1 MASRIGATMGPN
13 AEDLE
18 KLSSLFATGQLSQL
32 KIEISSALEKYPSS
46 AILYNMEG
54 AVAASN
60 GDSKKAITS
69 YSKAIQLQPD
79 YYKAMDNCGKLFFEN
94 GQFEKAQKLFQRSI
108 LIHPENENALL
119 GLALISAQEDR
130 LSDAIN
136 YYLEIIRLSPSHE
149 RALHDIGAIYLMEG
163 DYDTATRY
171 LETLHNISSKS
182 ISGLVNY
189 ATALSAIGQTNRAV
203 KLYHEAVEMGAEVE
217 ECCYSIC
224 VSLERTNQ
232 LTQLTSFLTKE
243 CVDQFKD
250 SSHWHLSFATLKYR
264 ERDFKGAISLL
275 KKVDLEVLSM
285 TRQRTFYSIYGRCAV
300 ELNLSDLA
308 MTNFDCMN
316 SITLNQDKK
325 RYLDRSRRLKLVHE
339 SSKSWVKIPFGSQF
353 LQNQLSEK
361 DKPIF
366 MVGFPR
372 SGTTLLDTFL
382 RGFNDVDVF
391 EEKPFVSGLVEEALA
406 LNLLPARRP
415 LSAIKGEHLR
425 KKYWSILQKDVNE
438 RSLSKFVV
446 DKLPLNLPYV
456 PLLHH
461 VFERPKFIVS
471 LRHPLDCILSCYFQD
486 FESNAGMIRTVD
498 LNDTAALYA
507 ETMGAWLECKRTMD
521 LNFIYVRYEDL
532 ILNKNLELIKVAEFL
547 GVKQDVESLDNVGLA
562 LQRDIVNT
570 PSYRQISQPIYR
582 KAINRWKSY
591 TKHLGDCVE
600 IIAPIAHEL
609 GYDI

>member
-1 MASRIGATMGPN
+1 MAYRIGAKMGPN

-18 KLSSLFATGQLSQL
+18 KLKLLFATGQLSKL
-32 KIEISSALEKYPSS
+32 KTEIRSALEKYPSS

-54 AVAASN
+54 AVEASN
-60 GDSKKAITS
+60 GDSKKAIAS
-69 YSKAIQLQPD
+69 YSKAIQLRPD
-79 YYKAMDNCGKLFFEN
+79 YHKAMDNCGKLYFEN
-94 GQFEKAQKLFQRSI
+94 GQFEKALELFQRSI

-119 GLALISAQEDR
+119 GLALISAQENR

-136 YYLEIIRLSPSHE
+136 YYLRIIKLSPSHE
-149 RALHDIGAIYLMEG
+149 RALHDIGAIYLIEG

-171 LETLHNISSKS
+171 LGKLYNISSKS

-189 ATALSAIGQTNRAV
+189 ATALSAMGQIDRAIN
-203 KLYHEAVEMGAEVE
+203 LYHEAVEMGAEVE

-232 LTQLTSFLTKE
+232 LTQLASFLTKE
-243 CVDQFKD
+243 CVDQFKGC
-250 SSHWHLSFATLKYR
+250 SHWHLSFAALKYR
-264 ERDFKGAISLL
+264 EGDFKGGIFLL
-275 KKVDLEVLSM
+275 KKVNLEDLSM
-285 TRQRTFYSIYGRCAV
+285 TRQRTFHSIFGRCAI

-308 MTNFDCMN
+308 MTNFECMN
-316 SITLNQDKK
+316 SIAQKQDKQ

-339 SSKSWVKIPFGSQF
+339 SSKSWAKIPFGSGF
-353 LQNQLSEK
+353 LQNQLSDK

-382 RGFNDVDVF
+382 RGFNDVEVF
-391 EEKPFVSGLVEEALA
+391 EEKPFVSGLMEEALA

-425 KKYWSILQKDVNE
+425 KKYWSILQKGVNE
-438 RSLSKFVV
+438 RPLSRFVI
-446 DKLPLNLPYV
+446 DKLPLNLAHV
-456 PLLHH
+456 PILHH

-486 FESNAGMIRTVD
+486 FESNAAMIRTTD
-498 LNDTAALYA
+498 LKDTAVFYA
-507 ETMGAWLECKRTMD
+507 ETMGAWLECKKTMD
-521 LNFIYVRYEDL
+521 LNFVYVRYEDL
-532 ILNKNLELIKVAEFL
+532 ILNKDLELIKVAEFL
-547 GVKQDVESLDNVGLA
+547 GVKQDVESLDNVDLA
-562 LQRDIVNT
+562 LQRNIVNT

-582 KAINRWKSY
+582 NAINRWKSY
-591 TKHLGDCVE
+591 KKHLGDCVE

>member
-1 MASRIGATMGPN
+1 MEPN
-13 AEDLE
+13 AEHLE
-18 KLSSLFATGQLSQL
+18 KLKSLFATGQLSQL

-46 AILYNMEG
+46 AILYNMGG

-60 GDSKKAITS
+60 GDPKKAIAS

-79 YYKAMDNCGKLFFEN
+79 YYKAMDNCGKLYFEN
-94 GQFEKAQKLFQRSI
+94 GQFEKAQELFQRSI
-108 LIHPENENALL
+108 SIHPENENALL
-119 GLALISAQEDR
+119 GLALISAQENR
-130 LSDAIN
+130 ISDAIN
-136 YYLEIIRLSPSHE
+136 YYLKIIKLSPSHE
-149 RALHDIGAIYLMEG
+149 RALHDLGAIYLIEG
-163 DYDTATRY
+163 DYDAATRY
-171 LETLHNISSKS
+171 LENLYNISSKS

-189 ATALSAIGQTNRAV
+189 ATALSATGQTDRAI
-203 KLYHEAVEMGAEVE
+203 KLYHEAVKMGAEVE

-232 LTQLTSFLTKE
+232 LTKLASFLTKE
-243 CVDQFKD
+243 CVDQFKG
-250 SSHWHLSFATLKYR
+250 SNHWHLSFATLKYR
-264 ERDFKGAISLL
+264 ERDFKGAICLL
-275 KKVDLEVLSM
+275 KKVDLEGLNM
-285 TRQRTFYSIYGRCAV
+285 TRQRTFHSIYGRCAV

-316 SITLNQDKK
+316 RITQKQDKK
-325 RYLDRSRRLKLVHE
+325 RYLDQSRRLKLVHE
-339 SSKSWVKIPFGSQF
+339 SSKSWIKIPFGSRF
-353 LQNQLSEK
+353 LQNQLLEK

-382 RGFNDVDVF
+382 RGFNDVEVF
-391 EEKPFVSGLVEEALA
+391 EEKPFVSGLVEEVLA
-406 LNLLPARRP
+406 LNLLPAKRP
-415 LSAIKGEHLR
+415 LSAIKAEHLR
-425 KKYWSILQKDVNE
+425 KKYWSIVQQDINE
-438 RSLSKFVV
+438 RSLPKFVL
-446 DKLPLNLPYV
+446 DKLPLNLAYV
-456 PLLHH
+456 PLLNH

-486 FESNAGMIRTVD
+486 FESNAGMIHTTD
-498 LNDTAALYA
+498 LNDTAAFYA
-507 ETMGAWLECKRTMD
+507 ETMGAWLECKKTMD

-547 GVKQDVESLDNVGLA
+547 GVEQDVESLDNVGLA

-582 KAINRWKSY
+582 NAINRWKSY
-591 TKHLGDCVE
+591 TKHLGNCVK